1 MTDAELER
9 IEAEAWAD
17 QWGYDRR
24 QELRA
29 IIALWGPAIRHRPRD
44 SRKGW
49 TIYDGYERN
58 REEEWTVWRALVCTI
73 AILLGRRW
81 GDDAEARWSRRH
93 GRAGVWADTPRLA
106 FFDSRDTYGGYD
118 ITRVELAPGCRFSV
132 FSDGECLM

>member
-1 MTDAELER
+1 MTDGDLKLV
-9 IEAEAWAD
+9 EAEAWAEE
-17 QWGYDRR
+17 WRYRRR

-29 IIALWGPAIRHRPRD
+29 IVALWGPAIRHRPRD

-58 REEEWTVWRALVCTI
+58 REEEWTIWRALVCTV
-73 AILLGRRW
+73 AILFGRRW
-81 GDDAEARWSRRH
+81 SDNAEACWSRRH
-93 GRAGVWADTPRLA
+93 GRAGVWAPTPMLA

-118 ITRVELAPGCRFSV
+118 VTIVKLAPECRFSV